1 MCGLVILPL
10 CLKKLHTAAFSE
22 VKPVT
27 PELISQKLLQ
37 KLIRS
42 NSTDPAG
49 ILFCR
54 KLLYMLESWGAQ
66 ARITKEKK
74 ASKERNSSDQGYE
87 KLGLYF
93 A

>member
-27 PELISQKLLQ
+27 PELTWQKLLQ

-42 NSTDPAG
+42 SSTDPAG
-49 ILFCR
+49 IYR
-54 KLLYMLESWGAQ
+54 ILE
-66 ARITKEKK
+66 
-74 ASKERNSSDQGYE
+74 
-87 KLGLYF
+87 
-93 A
+93 